1 MSWKCELSGKA
12 RQIGN
17 KVSHS
22 NIKTK
27 KVSVA
32 NLSKRKW
39 FIEELGRTVTLTL
52 SSKAL
57 RTIHHRGGLTKAIL
71 VEHEYNLSDRLLKLR
86 RDIEKKYATVAT
98 KKTKKVQVEKP
109 ETAA

>member
-1 MSWKCELSGKA
+1 MSWKCELSGKS

-32 NLSKRKW
+32 NLTKRKW
-39 FIEELGRTVTLTL
+39 FIEELDRSVTLTL

-57 RTIHHRGGLTKAIL
+57 RTIHHRGGLAKAIL
-71 VEHEYNLSDRLLKLR
+71 AEHDYNLSDRLLKLK
-86 RDIEKKYATVAT
+86 RDLEKKNQTVGA
-98 KKTKKVQVEKP
+98 KKKVQIEKP

>member
-1 MSWKCELSGKA
+1 MSWKCELSGKS
-12 RQIGN
+12 RQVGN

-32 NLSKRKW
+32 NLTKRKW
-39 FIEELGRTVTLTL
+39 FIEELSRTVTLTL

-71 VEHEYNLSDRLLKLR
+71 TEHDYNLSDRLLKLK
-86 RDIEKKYATVAT
+86 RDLEKKNVVVAA
-98 KKTKKVQVEKP
+98 KKKKVQIEKP